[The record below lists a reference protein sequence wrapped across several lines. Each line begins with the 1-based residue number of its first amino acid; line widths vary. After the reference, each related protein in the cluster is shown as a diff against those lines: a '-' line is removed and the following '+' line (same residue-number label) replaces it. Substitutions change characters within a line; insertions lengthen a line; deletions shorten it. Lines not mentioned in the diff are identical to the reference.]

1 MRASPTRTNLPSTL
15 NRGFFADV
23 GLPNVRR
30 PVAARSMTRASS
42 STQVSPRTLLG
53 LLGWLTLSFA
63 ALAIDRAAGPRSLA
77 FFDSVFHVQRSHAWN
92 LQLVGLGL
100 LLGALSFSLIWVARQ
115 KR

>member
-1 MRASPTRTNLPSTL
+1 MRASPTRTNLQSTL

-23 GLPNVRR
+23 GLPEVRR
-30 PVAARSMTRASS
+30 PIASRSITRARVSS
-42 STQVSPRTLLG
+42 EVSARTWIG

-63 ALAIDRAAGPRSLA
+63 ALAVDRAAGPRSLA
-77 FFDSVFHVQRSHAWN
+77 FFDSVFHVQRSHSWN
-92 LQLVGLGL
+92 LQLVGLAL